1 MLVACVTACA
11 DRSTG
16 TTNDEAA
23 VKPAAAAAPTA
34 SAAAPATSAVSA
46 PTAAAATEA
55 TAASPAPAAT
65 PTRAAPAA
73 ASRTPPR
80 KTPPGPGLSRTVS
93 ALDSLA
99 GIGQLEGNCSITA
112 EGPDGTNALRFEATQ
127 AKEDFSGRI
136 DLAALGIDPHDYDLL
151 KIDVKAD
158 NNAFLQFALENYP
171 EPGDVS
177 NWYPL
182 DAIGRGS
189 DWRTVWLDLK
199 RPEEIEP
206 NKATGPKPALLV
218 SGAVRDLRWRMQGDS
233 RCLRLRNLR
242 LATKAIDLECD
253 QTRAP
258 YEWGPGQDL
267 VYRYPVTVAN
277 RLDRPVTAR
286 LSLVPTQ
293 VMHAYARLS
302 EPRVDLKPKE
312 SKTIEAE
319 VRLPCNIAERMP
331 PLYCERFEVR
341 GFAEGIPDSETTI
354 VRSKT
359 YPLALTVTVPI
370 AEENLQFP
378 LLPRPKDLP
387 VAITGFDAA
396 ARKRAEAAAAAASP
410 DNLDRLLEAPMQR
423 SFAFDQATR
432 TFWYHAGDPPVKALT
447 WRYLDGLSA
456 CAFLYDATGDSRY
469 LDKGTAMLLRAAQ
482 LFQRDLAAWRK
493 FPVIVGS
500 HGILGGNT
508 LALGWATGGFSA
520 PFTLYRHGMFN
531 DLDQL
536 ARDMDP
542 RARETILRDLIVPAA
557 VRMQQHVL
565 YFNAQAVVDYPML
578 YAGLATRN
586 WPLVSYAFSSERGIA
601 NLMQWSFDE
610 EGCSLEG
617 HYHAS
622 TIEPLL
628 WAAELLHRQ
637 GVDLYDRR
645 MGTILH
651 SRSAQAA
658 GYPYRGPI
666 VDYVD
671 AERFPREIVAEVT
684 RPCDGL
690 HLSSGLTLLR
700 WKGLE
705 VGMNW
710 GKQLYRSCADR
721 CALSVT
727 VKDKSHPLAALM
739 TQLGG
744 GTYLHSS
751 LQQSVI
757 IIDESM
763 QNPVSARVLGVDVD
777 GPVQFVQA
785 TSDAHY
791 PGTTITRT
799 FAIVGP
805 HAFAVDRATSKAF
818 RTVDWMLMNA
828 GPQVSLPGMKERPG
842 GFTDK
847 PDEPHASFGAKLHSP
862 GHAIGTTGDT
872 WTEGG
877 GRLTMLGQA
886 GTQVLTF
893 RLPETWASSI
903 EMQKAGKAALMVR
916 RRGTAQTEFVACF
929 SAASPTLE
937 RVPVKTAAGRD
948 AQAVGVRV
956 TPQGGQPFHV
966 LVNFEPE
973 GSEVVL
979 GPLRTEDRLATDYRE

>member
-1 MLVACVTACA
+1 MIGMRRAVAACVLVLGACLSACA
-11 DRSTG
+11 DKST
-16 TTNDEAA
+16 TKSTH
-23 VKPAAAAAPTA
+23 PAEPGGAP
-34 SAAAPATSAVSA
+34 
-46 PTAAAATEA
+46 
-55 TAASPAPAAT
+55 AASPPGASGHSRRHAT
-65 PTRAAPAA
+65 PPDA
-73 ASRTPPR
+73 
-80 KTPPGPGLSRTVS
+80 GLSRTV
-93 ALDSLA
+93 AAFDSLA
-99 GIGQLEGNCSITA
+99 GIQRLEGNCTVAA
-112 EGPDGTNALRFEATQ
+112 EGPDGTDVLRFEATHE
-127 AKEDFSGRI
+127 KEDFSGRI
-136 DLAALGIDPHDYDLL
+136 DLEALGIAPRDYDLL
-151 KIDVKAD
+151 KVEVKAD
-158 NNAFLQFALENYP
+158 NNAFLQFTLENYP

-182 DAIGRGS
+182 DAIGRGA

-199 RPEEIEP
+199 RPEEIQP
-206 NKATGPKPALLV
+206 GNLSSTAPTLVV

-233 RCLRLRNLR
+233 RCLWLRNLR
-242 LATKAIDLECD
+242 LATKAIDLDCD

-258 YEWGPGQDL
+258 YEWAAGQDL

-293 VMHAYARLS
+293 VTHAYARLS
-302 EPRVDLKPKE
+302 EPRVALKPRE

-319 VRLPCNIAERMP
+319 VRLPGNIAERMP

-341 GFAEGIPDSETTI
+341 GFAEGIPDSETSI

-370 AEENLQFP
+370 AEENLGFP

-387 VAITGFDAA
+387 VALTGFDEA
-396 ARKRAEAAAAAASP
+396 ARTRAEAAAEAVSP
-410 DNLDRLLEAPMQR
+410 DDLDKVLEAPMER
-423 SFAFDQATR
+423 SFALDLRTR
-432 TFWYHAGDPPVKALT
+432 TFWYHAGDAPMKEFT

-456 CAFLYDATGDSRY
+456 CAFLYDATGDRRY
-469 LDKGTAMLLRAAQ
+469 LDKGTALLLRAAQ
-482 LFQRDLAAWRK
+482 LFQRDLAVYRR

-500 HGILGGNT
+500 HGILAGNT
-508 LALGWATGGFSA
+508 LQLGWATGGFSA
-520 PFTLYRHGMFN
+520 PFSLQRHGMFN
-531 DLDQL
+531 DFDLL
-536 ARDMDP
+536 ARDMDA

-565 YFNAQAVVDYPML
+565 YFNAQAVVDYSML

-586 WPLVSYAFSSERGIA
+586 WPLVSAAFSSERGIA

-628 WAAELLHRQ
+628 WAAELLHGRK
-637 GVDLYDRR
+637 VNLYDLR

-671 AERFPREIVAEVT
+671 AERFPPEIVAEVT

-700 WKGLE
+700 WQGLE

-710 GKQLYRSCADR
+710 GKQLHRGSADR
-721 CALSVT
+721 CALRVS
-727 VKDKSHPLAALM
+727 VKDAAHPLATAIG
-739 TQLGG
+739 QLGG
-744 GTYLHSS
+744 GTYLHPS
-751 LQQSVI
+751 LQQSVVI
-757 IIDESM
+757 VDENL

-799 FAIVGP
+799 FAIIGP
-805 HAFAVDRATSKAF
+805 HALAVDRATSKEF
-818 RTVDWMLMNA
+818 RTVDWVLMNA
-828 GPQVSLPGMKERPG
+828 GPKVSLPGMQERPG

-847 PDEPHASFGAKLHSP
+847 PDEPGASFGATLHSP
-862 GHAIGTTGDT
+862 THMIGTTGET

-893 RLPETWASSI
+893 RLPETWASGI

-916 RRGTAQTEFVACF
+916 RRGAAQTDFVACF
-929 SAASPTLE
+929 SAASPSLE

-948 AQAVGVRV
+948 AKAVGVRV
-956 TPQGGQPFHV
+956 TPRGGEPFHV
-966 LVNFEPE
+966 VVSFEPE
-973 GSEVVL
+973 GTEVVL
-979 GPLRTEDRLATDYRE
+979 GPLRTTDRLATDYRE

>member
-1 MLVACVTACA
+1 MMGMRRTVAACILLLGACLSACA
-11 DRSTG
+11 DKSTG
-16 TTNDEAA
+16 NTAN
-23 VKPAAAAAPTA
+23 PAAGMG
-34 SAAAPATSAVSA
+34 AAPATPVTTTPATSPPRSPNLARSQ
-46 PTAAAATEA
+46 AAA
-55 TAASPAPAAT
+55 
-65 PTRAAPAA
+65 
-73 ASRTPPR
+73 
-80 KTPPGPGLSRTVS
+80 PGSGLSRTVS
-93 ALDSLA
+93 ALDGLD
-99 GIGQLEGNCSITA
+99 GIGQFEGNCSVVA
-112 EGPDGTNALRFEATQ
+112 EGPGGAAALRFEATE

-136 DLAALGIDPHDYDLL
+136 DLEPLGVDPHDYDLL

-158 NNAFLQFALENYP
+158 NNAFLQFTLENYP

-182 DAIGRGS
+182 DAIGRGF

-199 RPEEIEP
+199 RPEEIEAK
-206 NKATGPKPALLV
+206 KATGPKPALLV

-233 RCLRLRNLR
+233 RCLWLRNLR
-242 LATKAIDLECD
+242 LAQKALDLECD

-258 YEWGPGQDL
+258 YEWGPGKDL

-277 RLDRPVTAR
+277 RLERPVTAR

-302 EPRVDLKPKE
+302 EPRVDLKAKE
-312 SKTIEAE
+312 SKTIEVE

-396 ARKRAEAAAAAASP
+396 ARKRAEAAAEAASP
-410 DNLDRLLEAPMQR
+410 DDLDRVLEAPMQR
-423 SFAFDQATR
+423 SFAIDQGTR
-432 TFWYHAGDPPVKALT
+432 TFWYHAADPPVKAFT

-456 CAFLYDATGDSRY
+456 CAFLYDATGDRRY

-482 LFQRDLAAWRK
+482 LFQRDLGAWRK

-508 LALGWATGGFSA
+508 LALGWATGGYSA

-531 DLDQL
+531 DFDLL

-578 YAGLATRN
+578 YAGLAARN

-628 WAAELLHRQ
+628 WAAELLHPQ
-637 GVDLYDRR
+637 GVDLYDFR

-671 AERFPREIVAEVT
+671 AERFSREIVAEVT

-727 VKDKSHPLAALM
+727 VKDTSHPLAALM

-757 IIDESM
+757 IVDESM

-828 GPQVSLPGMKERPG
+828 GPRVSLPIMKERPG

-847 PDEPHASFGAKLHSP
+847 PDEPGASFGAKLHSP
-862 GHAIGTTGDT
+862 GHAIGTTGET
-872 WTEGG
+872 WTEGD

-893 RLPETWASSI
+893 RLPETWASSV
-903 EMQKAGKAALMVR
+903 EMQQAGKAALMVR
-916 RRGTAQTEFVACF
+916 RRGAAQTDFVACF

-937 RVPVKTAAGRD
+937 RVPVKTTAGRE
-948 AQAVGVRV
+948 AQGVGVRV
-956 TPQGGQPFHV
+956 TPRDGRPFHV

-973 GSEVVL
+973 GTEVRL
-979 GPLRTEDRLATDYRE
+979 GPLRTKDRLATDYRE